1 MVGAEVGGVGAAEG
15 DVVGAFVGTDVVGAF
30 VGAELGSGVVGAAVG
45 DAEMKIGADFEIAEA
60 PTE

>member
-1 MVGAEVGGVGAAEG
+1 MGGAEVGGVGAAEG
-15 DVVGAFVGTDVVGAF
+15 DVVGAF

-45 DAEMKIGADFEIAEA
+45 DTEMKIGTDFEIAEA